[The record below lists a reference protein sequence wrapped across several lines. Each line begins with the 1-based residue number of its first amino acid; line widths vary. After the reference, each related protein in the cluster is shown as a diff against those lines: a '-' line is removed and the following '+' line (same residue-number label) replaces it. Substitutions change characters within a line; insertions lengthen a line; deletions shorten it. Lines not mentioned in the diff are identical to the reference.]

1 MMPSPRSTS
10 MTSPLCWTR
19 DLMGSKTFSTRSRPR
34 QGGRLL
40 LTVVPSAFGCGC
52 CSGRSRASNPV
63 SPDPQVLLPAGG
75 VRLLR
80 LIRPAGARAD
90 PSWRPRR
97 WSRCPG
103 TLSSKTGLAWGR
115 PARCTTW
122 GRVTLRARCTIAQEA
137 YLCGGTHD
145 FSRPELPLVVGDIE
159 VGADAFVGA
168 RAFLLPG
175 VAVGTG
181 AIVGACAVVTR
192 DVPAWSIV
200 AGNPARPVGT
210 REPFAGR

>member
-1 MMPSPRSTS
+1 
-10 MTSPLCWTR
+10 
-19 DLMGSKTFSTRSRPR
+19 MGSKSFSTRSLGQEDAYSSPWSWRVRVLMVLWEITRLVLFRP
-34 QGGRLL
+34 
-40 LTVVPSAFGCGC
+40 TPKFF
-52 CSGRSRASNPV
+52 SRWRV
-63 SPDPQVLLPAGG
+63 W
-75 VRLLR
+75 LLR
-80 LIRPAGARAD
+80 LFGCRVQ
-90 PSWRPRR
+90 
-97 WSRCPG
+97 
-103 TLSSKTGLAWGR
+103 GR
-115 PARCTTW
+115 PFVAASAVVKMPWNLVLEDRACLGPSSEVYNL

-145 FSRPELPLVVGDIE
+145 FTRQELPLVVGDIE

-210 REPFAGR
+210 REPFAGLP